1 MSMRTPTTRPI
12 VVSGSDDGTVRVW
25 DLDTRGLV
33 YEPLK
38 GHKGKVNAV
47 AVGKLHGRPVA
58 VSGGNDGT
66 VRVWDLEAGR
76 SLGAPLEGHRRK
88 VVAVAVGELGGRP
101 IAVSGGNDNTV
112 RVWDLDAGE
121 PVYEPLAGHDGNVLA
136 VAVGDLHGR
145 PIAVSGGDD
154 FTLRVWDLAAGGPL
168 GGPLEAHE
176 DPVNA
181 VALGQLHGRPIAVSG
196 GCDKTVW
203 VWDLD
208 AGEPFGLPLVGHE
221 DWVLAVAV
229 GELGG
234 RPVAVSGGGDKLVW
248 VWDLAAGGPLG
259 EPLAGHDGWVN
270 VVALGQLGGRPIAVS
285 GGLDDTVRVWDLAAG
300 GPLCGPL
307 VHDHFVYAVAVGEL
321 HDRSP
326 MASGDAAETVRPV
339 AATTLPVAGWEAQT
353 TVGSRRVDQGG
364 SVGSGEKSSG
374 ASRRRDGRAAA
385 ARGSGARTSKPQS
398 WRVFPSMRGVLI
410 GGQVVLIV
418 LMLAGIFLVGVGVK
432 GLVDSWRFM
441 ANASGAKGV
450 VVDVVGVVERVQ
462 RGSGDRTYYENVT
475 FFHPVVQFVT
485 AREQVVRFQADEGT
499 DKRSAYQVGDSV
511 RILYDPANP
520 RDAQLDTWFSR
531 WGGPLIPVAIGL
543 VMVVLV
549 TVIYRSSGRAARRVA
564 PQSPQQQD
572 TDHQVDG

>member
-12 VVSGSDDGTVRVW
+12 VVCGSDDGTVRVW

-47 AVGKLHGRPVA
+47 ALGKLHGRPIA
-58 VSGGNDGT
+58 VSGGDDGT
-66 VRVWDLEAGR
+66 VRVWGLEAER

-88 VVAVAVGELGGRP
+88 VLAVAVGELGGRP
-101 IAVSGGNDNTV
+101 I
-112 RVWDLDAGE
+112 
-121 PVYEPLAGHDGNVLA
+121 
-136 VAVGDLHGR
+136 
-145 PIAVSGGDD
+145 
-154 FTLRVWDLAAGGPL
+154 
-168 GGPLEAHE
+168 
-176 DPVNA
+176 
-181 VALGQLHGRPIAVSG
+181 
-196 GCDKTVW
+196 
-203 VWDLD
+203 
-208 AGEPFGLPLVGHE
+208 
-221 DWVLAVAV
+221 
-229 GELGG
+229 
-234 RPVAVSGGGDKLVW
+234 AVSGGGDKLVW

-270 VVALGQLGGRPIAVS
+270 AVALGQLGGRPIAVS

-326 MASGDAAETVRPV
+326 MASGDAAETVPPV

-353 TVGSRRVDQGG
+353 PVGSRRVDQGG
-364 SVGSGEKSSG
+364 SVGSGGKSSG
-374 ASRRRDGRAAA
+374 ARRRRDGRAAA
-385 ARGSGARTSKPQS
+385 ARGSGAGTMKPQS

-441 ANASGAKGV
+441 ANASSAKGV

-564 PQSPQQQD
+564 QQSPQQED